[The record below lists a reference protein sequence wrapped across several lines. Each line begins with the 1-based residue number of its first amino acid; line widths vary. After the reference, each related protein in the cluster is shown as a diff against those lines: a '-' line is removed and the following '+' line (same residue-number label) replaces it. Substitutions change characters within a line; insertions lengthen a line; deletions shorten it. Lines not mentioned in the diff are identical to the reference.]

1 MPKLTKHDRAS
12 ADTASLASLYVIGML
27 TEDERSDF
35 ERHLE
40 EGCAI
45 CNSEVESASAA
56 LGALAG
62 SAGSPQPSGMRERFQ
77 ARLNKEESVM
87 KDSTDHGILLRE
99 AGVVISRTESMQW
112 RPGPFPGVW
121 IKPLYLDQQQQRAT
135 SLVRMDP
142 GTRYPSHRHNSA
154 EEVFLLDGDFVVEG
168 QVMRP
173 GDYCHAQPASVHLES
188 YTNAGCMFI
197 ISASQSDEILTQP

>member
-1 MPKLTKHDRAS
+1 MAKLIKHDRAS
-12 ADTASLASLYVIGML
+12 ADTANLASLYVLGTL

-45 CNSEVESASAA
+45 CNAEVESASSV

-62 SAGSPQPSGMRERFQ
+62 AAGSPTPSRMRERFQ
-77 ARLNKEESVM
+77 ARLNKNGKDESPN
-87 KDSTDHGILLRE
+87 DRGILLRH
-99 AGVVISRTESMQW
+99 AGVLISRTDSMQW

-142 GTRYPSHRHNSA
+142 GTHYPSHRHNSA
-154 EEVFLLDGDFVVEG
+154 EEVFLLDGDFVLEG

-173 GDYCHAQPASVHLES
+173 GDYCNAQPDSIHGEG

-197 ISASQSDEILTQP
+197 LSASQSDEILTQP